1 MKKSLFAFFTVMT
14 LIFNISLTTYAVN
27 ENLDDNKAR
36 MNQISDKITNL
47 DTQINEMQTNMDKL
61 NKTIDDNNAK
71 VKDFESQINNTE
83 QKIDQTKKEVQE
95 SQDVLSSRLRAM
107 YKSGSYSGADYIAY
121 IFEANG
127 FSDMIGRIYAL
138 NKIVDADNKMLSD
151 LKSNMKSL
159 QSDIT
164 SLNQK
169 KNDVVKLNEDNKNN
183 LVKVKESK
191 AKLEESK
198 SKYDDELKGVQAQI
212 KSNEE
217 ALISSPIKTIDSS
230 SDVSSLREAV
240 STLQGIVPQLTTSS
254 VVDKAKSYISK
265 GNDKIEKLNQP
276 KVTPGS
282 NNTNTTPPSGNHKT
296 LTMEATAYTGH
307 TITATGTKPVRDPN
321 GISTIA
327 VDPNVIP
334 LGTRVYVSGY
344 GYAIAADTGGVIK
357 GNIIDLFM
365 NSEAECNAFGRRQ
378 VTVKIL
384 S

>member
-27 ENLDDNKAR
+27 ENLDDNKTR

-61 NKTIDDNNAK
+61 NKTIDENNAK

-83 QKIDQTKKEVQE
+83 QKIDQTKKEVQG
-95 SQDVLSSRLRAM
+95 SQDILSSRLRAM

-121 IFEANG
+121 VFEANG

-151 LKSNMKSL
+151 LKSSMKSL
-159 QSDIT
+159 QSDID

-183 LVKVKESK
+183 LAKVKESK

-217 ALISSPIKTIDSS
+217 ALINGPIKTIDSS
-230 SDVSSLREAV
+230 SDVSSLRDAV

-276 KVTPGS
+276 KVTPES
-282 NNTNTTPPSGNHKT
+282 NNSNTTPPSGDHKT

-327 VDPNVIP
+327 VDPSVIP
-334 LGTRVYVSGY
+334 LGTKVYVSGY